1 MTPVKEIKLLVPKKI
16 YDKLEELEKRLGV
29 SKEDIVLRA
38 IMKVIE
44 EMG

>member
-1 MTPVKEIKLLVPKKI
+1 VQPMVEIRILVPRKL
-16 YDKLEELEKRLGV
+16 YDKLEEIEKRLGV
-29 SKEDIVLRA
+29 TKEDIVLRA

>member
-1 MTPVKEIKLLVPKKI
+1 MAPVKEIRLLVPRKI
-16 YDKLEELEKRLGV
+16 YDKLEEIEKRLGV

-38 IMKVIE
+38 IMKVLE

>member
-1 MTPVKEIKLLVPKKI
+1 LVPKKI

>member
-1 MTPVKEIKLLVPKKI
+1 MAPVKEIKLLVPKKI